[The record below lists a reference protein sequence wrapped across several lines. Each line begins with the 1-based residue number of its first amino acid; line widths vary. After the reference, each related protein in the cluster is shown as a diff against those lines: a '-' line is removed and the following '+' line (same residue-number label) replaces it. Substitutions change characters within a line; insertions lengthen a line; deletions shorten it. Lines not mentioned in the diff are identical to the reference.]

1 MGEVNMRVLA
11 ATLTLVFALWA
22 AGCALTQLPRG
33 TSCAEIIDA
42 PILSTNPTSL
52 VGEEASRRWV
62 TSTFG
67 SKATEIQW
75 ASHGYGIYSL
85 KWLVDGNREYSL
97 GLDSNEVGVSM
108 GLWWR
113 HRRPV
118 VADMLRCLGAP
129 QAYRAMYKTQLGGV
143 YTEADFAYLDRGIGF
158 GSYERGRI
166 QVGKDTQVFA
176 FLIGIPDGS
185 IEALNSRLMPPDAT
199 QWELDHLPFKPWPGS
214 VERIEI
220 DDTTK

>member
-1 MGEVNMRVLA
+1 MNMRALA

-42 PILSTNPTSL
+42 PILSINPTSL
-52 VGEEASRRWV
+52 VGEDASRLWV

-67 SKATEIQW
+67 TRANGLQW
-75 ASHGYGIYSL
+75 ARHTDGRYSL
-85 KWLVDGNREYSL
+85 IWLVDGNREYDL
-97 GLDSNEVGVSM
+97 NLDSRERGVSI
-108 GLWWR
+108 GLVWMQR
-113 HRRPV
+113 KPV
-118 VADMLRCLGAP
+118 VADLFRCLGDP
-129 QAYRAMYKTQLGGV
+129 QAYRAMFKTEPGGV
-143 YTEADFAYLDRGIGF
+143 YTDADYAYLDTGIVF

-185 IEALNSRLMPPDAT
+185 IEALNSRVMPPDAT

-220 DDTTK
+220 DDTTQ

>member
-42 PILSTNPTSL
+42 PILSINPTTL
-52 VGEEASRRWV
+52 VGEEASRKWV

-67 SKATEIQW
+67 SKATEVQW
-75 ASHGYGIYSL
+75 ARHTDGRFSL

-97 GLDSNEVGVSM
+97 GLDSNEIGVSM
-108 GLWWR
+108 GLWWT

-118 VADMLRCLGAP
+118 VADMLRCLGEP
-129 QAYRAMYKTQLGGV
+129 QAYRAMYKTQPEGV
-143 YTEADFAYLDRGIGF
+143 YTLADFAYPAKGISF
-158 GSYERGRI
+158 GSYEGGRKS
-166 QVGKDTQVFA
+166 VGKDTEVDG
-176 FLIGIPDGS
+176 FLIETPDGS

-199 QWELDHLPFKPWPGS
+199 QWELDHLPFKPWPDRF
-214 VERIEI
+214 ERIEI